1 MPYPKYSRHGTML
14 RPQITSLVLCV
25 LSTMPATAAEPDFA
39 RDVRPILAQ
48 FCFKCHGPDEKARK
62 ADLRLDDRQQALEHG
77 AFVPGKP
84 AESELVER
92 VFATEADKVMPPPST
107 KIVLTD
113 AQKQTLKAWIAA
125 GAVYKPHWAF
135 VKPVRPSVPL
145 AQGPG
150 IRNPIDSFVRERLLK
165 AGLTAAQEAERS
177 TLLRRV
183 SLDLIGLPPTP
194 QEVDAFEK
202 DHSPDAY
209 EKLVDRLLASP
220 QYGERWARRWLDL
233 ARYADTNGYEKD
245 RPRSIWPYRDWVI
258 DALNA
263 DMPFDQL
270 TIKQLAGD
278 MLPGASAADRI
289 ATGFHRNTMLNEEG
303 GIDPLEFRFNAMTD
317 RVATTGTV
325 WLGLTVGCAQCH
337 THKFDPIPHKEY
349 YQFFACLNNCD
360 EPQMNV
366 PAPTIDANRA
376 EVERQIAKL
385 IVDLPIQ
392 FPADFELGEE
402 RQKKIDAAFFEWL
415 GRMRKESVLW
425 QIVRPIQA
433 TSNSPLLT
441 IQPDDSLF
449 VSGDLTK
456 SDEFRLLFKGD
467 FAGVT
472 AIRVEAIPDA
482 RLPNGGPGAVFYE
495 GSAGDFTLSEINALV
510 EGKSAKFVKAT
521 HTHAAGRYTAQAAI
535 DGKPQTGWS
544 IDGGQGRRQV
554 AVFAFEKPLGNTN
567 ELVLKM
573 LFERHFAA
581 DIGRFRIAVTRA
593 PNPEARATPP
603 EIEQLLLMPES
614 SYLTQDLLKLREHF
628 YLETPYLAAARKSI
642 DALRKSTPA
651 SPTTLVMR
659 ERPAENP
666 RATFV
671 HNRGEFLKPKD
682 RVQPGTFSFL
692 PAPRTTQP
700 VDRLALARWLVTRD
714 QPLTA
719 RVTVNRQW
727 AAFFGRGLVRT
738 TEDFGY
744 QGEMPSHPELL
755 DWLAIEFMDEGWSL
769 KKLHRLIVTSA
780 TYRQDSRLRPGLPAQ
795 DANNTLL
802 ARGPRVRIEA
812 EMVRDSAL
820 RVADLL
826 CTKIGGP
833 SVYPPQRPA
842 EVSPPRAP
850 MEPFNGGRAPEK
862 TGAGAAF
869 TPSRNALRRLHF
881 TPLSMRRAAKPA
893 WLGAIFP
900 IRRCMPFLSLMTS
913 PSLKLRRRS
922 GGHLP
927 ACRMLSTFAFGSC
940 FAALWA
946 GAQRCRVDETGA
958 FLEEVRSRCERNE
971 LDAKRIAGNGA
982 ADSNERAAWTSLARA
997 LMNLDEFVTKN

>member
-1 MPYPKYSRHGTML
+1 
-14 RPQITSLVLCV
+14 
-25 LSTMPATAAEPDFA
+25 MPATAAEPDFA

-62 ADLRLDDRQQALEHG
+62 AELRLDDRQQALEHG

-84 AESELVER
+84 ADSELVER

-107 KIVLTD
+107 KTALTD

-135 VKPVRPSVPL
+135 VKPVRPLVPL
-145 AQGPG
+145 VASLGVH
-150 IRNPIDSFVRERLLK
+150 NPIDCFVQDRLRQ
-165 AGLTAAQEAERS
+165 AGLIPAPEAERA
-177 TLLRRV
+177 TLIRRV

-202 DHSPDAY
+202 DKAPDAY

-263 DMPFDQL
+263 DMPFDQF

-278 MLPGASAADRI
+278 MLPEATAADRV

-317 RVATTGTV
+317 RAATTGTV

-366 PAPTIDANRA
+366 PAPAIEAARA
-376 EVERQIAKL
+376 EVEKRIANL
-385 IVDLPIQ
+385 IADLPNK
-392 FPADFELGEE
+392 FPADFGQGEE
-402 RQKKIDAAFFEWL
+402 RQKKIDATFVEWL
-415 GRMRKESVLW
+415 GRKRKETVPW
-425 QIVRPIQA
+425 QILRPVKA
-433 TSNSPLLT
+433 TTNSPLLT
-441 IQPDDSLF
+441 IEPDDSLF

-456 SDEFRLLFKGD
+456 SDEYKLLFKGD
-467 FAGVT
+467 YSGVT
-472 AIRVEAIPDA
+472 AIRVEALPDV
-482 RLPNGGPGAVFYE
+482 RLPNGGPGSVFYE
-495 GSAGDFTLSEINALV
+495 GSAGDFTLSEIKALADTQP
-510 EGKSAKFVKAT
+510 AKFAKAS

-535 DGKPQTGWS
+535 DGDPQTGWS
-544 IDGGQGRRQV
+544 IDGGQGLRQV

-567 ELVLKM
+567 ELQLKM

-581 DIGRFRIAVTRA
+581 DIGRFRIAITRA
-593 PNPEARATPP
+593 PRPEARATPP

-614 SYLTQDLLKLREHF
+614 AYSPQDLLKLREQF
-628 YLETPYLAAARKSI
+628 YLETRELARARKSI
-642 DALRKSTPA
+642 ETLRKEMPA
-651 SPTTLVMR
+651 LPTTLVMR
-659 ERPAENP
+659 ERPPENP

-671 HNRGEFLKPKD
+671 HNRGEFLRPKD

-692 PAPRTTQP
+692 PAPPSTQP
-700 VDRLALARWLVTRD
+700 INRLTLARWLVSRD

-769 KKLHRLIVTSA
+769 KKLHRLIATSA
-780 TYRQDSRLRPGLPAQ
+780 TYRQDSRVRPGPQ

-802 ARGPRVRIEA
+802 ARGPRSRIEA

-826 CTKIGGP
+826 GTKIGGP
-833 SVYPPQRPA
+833 SVYPPQPA
-842 EVSPPRAP
+842 SVTTEGTYGAIQWRASTGEDRYRRSLYTFSKRTAPFALYTTFDAPSGEACVARRDISNTP
-850 MEPFNGGRAPEK
+850 MHALSLLNDVTFVEASQAIGRAIAGQPEPVNVRVQDLFRRFVGRAPNATELNK
-862 TGAGAAF
+862 LVAF
-869 TPSRNALRRLHF
+869 F
-881 TPLSMRRAAKPA
+881 
-893 WLGAIFP
+893 
-900 IRRCMPFLSLMTS
+900 
-913 PSLKLRRRS
+913 
-922 GGHLP
+922 
-927 ACRMLSTFAFGSC
+927 
-940 FAALWA
+940 
-946 GAQRCRVDETGA
+946 D
-958 FLEEVRSRCERNE
+958 EVRSRCERQE
-971 LDAKRIAGNGA
+971 LDAKKIAGGGA

>member
-1 MPYPKYSRHGTML
+1 ML
-14 RPQITSLVLCV
+14 RLRFTSLVLCIV
-25 LSTMPATAAEPDFA
+25 STMPATAAEPDFA

-48 FCFKCHGPDEKARK
+48 FCFKCHGPDDKARK
-62 ADLRLDDRQQALEHG
+62 AELRLDDRQQALEHG

-92 VFATEADKVMPPPST
+92 VFATEADKVMPPRST
-107 KIVLTD
+107 KTVLTD
-113 AQKQTLKAWIAA
+113 AQKQTLKTWIAA

-135 VKPVRPSVPL
+135 VKPVRPLVPSI
-145 AQGPG
+145 ADSG
-150 IRNPIDSFVRERLLK
+150 IHNPIDSFVRHRLLQ
-165 AGLTAAQEAERS
+165 ARLTPAPEAERV
-177 TLLRRV
+177 TLIRRL
-183 SLDLIGLPPTP
+183 SLDLVGLPPTP

-202 DHSPDAY
+202 DNSPDAF

-258 DALNA
+258 NALNA
-263 DMPFDQL
+263 DMPFDQF

-278 MLPGASAADRI
+278 MLPGATAADRI

-360 EPQMNV
+360 EPQTNV
-366 PAPTIDANRA
+366 PAPAIEAARA
-376 EVERQIAKL
+376 EFERKIGKL
-385 IVDLPIQ
+385 IADLPNQ
-392 FPADFELGEE
+392 YPASFGQGEE
-402 RQKKIDAAFFEWL
+402 RQKKIDAAFVEWL
-415 GRMRKESVLW
+415 GKKRKETVPW
-425 QIVRPIQA
+425 QILRPAEA

-441 IQPDDSLF
+441 IQPDESIF

-456 SDEFRLLFKGD
+456 SDDYRLLFKGD

-472 AIRVEAIPDA
+472 AIRIEALPDV
-482 RLPNGGPGAVFYE
+482 RLPNGGPGSVFYE

-510 EGKSAKFVKAT
+510 DGKRTKFAKAT

-535 DGKPQTGWS
+535 DGDPQTGWS

-554 AVFAFEKPLGNTN
+554 AVFAFEQPVGHAN
-567 ELVLKM
+567 ELALKM

-581 DIGRFRIAVTRA
+581 DIGRFRIAVTKS

-603 EIEQLLLMPES
+603 EIERLLLMPENGYS
-614 SYLTQDLLKLREHF
+614 PQDVLKLREQF
-628 YLETPYLAAARKSI
+628 YLETPHLASARKSI
-642 DALRKSTPA
+642 EALRKQMPA
-651 SPTTLVMR
+651 LPTTLVMR
-659 ERPAENP
+659 ERPPENP
-666 RATFV
+666 RATFI
-671 HNRGEFLKPKD
+671 HNRGEFLQPKD

-692 PAPRTTQP
+692 PAPQTKQAINRM
-700 VDRLALARWLVTRD
+700 ALARWLVSGD

-780 TYRQDSRLRPGLPAQ
+780 TYRQDSRVRPGLQ
-795 DANNTLL
+795 DANNALL
-802 ARGPRVRIEA
+802 ARGPRIRIEA

-833 SVYPPQRPA
+833 SVYPPQPA
-842 EVSPPRAP
+842 SVTTE
-850 MEPFNGGRAPEK
+850 G
-862 TGAGAAF
+862 TY
-869 TPSRNALRRLHF
+869 
-881 TPLSMRRAAKPA
+881 
-893 WLGAIFP
+893 GAIQWKASTGEDRY
-900 IRRCMPFLSLMTS
+900 RRSLYTFSKRTAPFALYTTFDAPSGEACVARRDISNTPMHALSLLNDVTFVEAS
-913 PSLKLRRRS
+913 QAIGR
-922 GGHLP
+922 
-927 ACRMLSTFAFGSC
+927 TFAG
-940 FAALWA
+940 LPVPVEV
-946 GAQRCRVDETGA
+946 RVRELFRRFVGRTPNATELTKLVA
-958 FLEEVRSRCERNE
+958 FYEEVRSRCERRE
-971 LDAKRIAGNGA
+971 LDAKKIAGSGT
-982 ADSNERAAWTSLARA
+982 ADSSERAAWTSLARA